1 MPTEVEQE
9 EEKVSGNFDKSIYD
23 AAFRSRGDY
32 YFKDSWL
39 RPLALTD
46 KVNKQDNYYICMLGS
61 EKFDDMEPTAED
73 VILNGGIINSLSSAD
88 GLTQLQGWFK
98 HISSNTGEAPLISKV
113 VYYPLVN
120 TLNAISFNSKTL
132 TKNSYA
138 LKDILTLA
146 KVNDNQQ
153 EVSSLDLVWSGEE

>member
-1 MPTEVEQE
+1 MPIREEQE
-9 EEKVSGNFDKSIYD
+9 KVGVSDDFDKFIYGK
-23 AAFRSRGDY
+23 ASNSRGDY

-61 EKFDDMEPTAED
+61 EKLTGTAPAAKD
-73 VILNGGIINSLSSAD
+73 VVLNGGIINPLSSAD

-98 HISSNTGEAPLISKV
+98 KISSNTGEAPLISKV

-120 TLNAISFNSKTL
+120 VLNAVSFNSTAL
-132 TKNSYA
+132 TENSYT
-138 LKDILTLA
+138 LNDILTLA
-146 KVNDNQQ
+146 KVDKD
-153 EVSSLDLVWSGEE
+153 SLSLV